1 MQARIKALVAIS
13 ALSLC
18 SVAMA
23 NSESLTVEMKTLSES
38 GVGASAG
45 KVVIRE
51 TQYGLE
57 FTPTLTGLVQGVH
70 GFHVHENPSCEPK
83 DQNGKMVAGLAAGGH
98 YDPAGTKKHGLPWG
112 DGHLGDLP
120 PLYVDMTGN
129 AGNPVLSPRLKLADV
144 RGRSLMVH
152 AGGDNHSDHPAALG
166 GGGARIVCGVIQ

>member
-1 MQARIKALVAIS
+1 MQARIKAFASLA

-23 NSESLTVEMKTLSES
+23 DSGGLTVELKALSES
-38 GVGASAG
+38 GTGASAV

-57 FTPTLTGLVQGVH
+57 FTPTLKGLTQGVH
-70 GFHVHENPSCEPK
+70 GFHVHENPSCDPK
-83 DQNGKMVAGLAAGGH
+83 EQNGKMVAGLAAGGH

-120 PLYVDMTGN
+120 PLYVDM
-129 AGNPVLSPRLKLADV
+129 AGSASNPVLSPRLKLADV

-152 AGGDNHSDHPAALG
+152 AGGDNHSDQPAPLG

>member
-1 MQARIKALVAIS
+1 MKTGIKALVSIA
-13 ALSLC
+13 ALSLS
-18 SVAMA
+18 SVATA
-23 NSESLTVEMKTLSES
+23 NSEGLTVEMKVLSER
-38 GVGASAG
+38 GAGASVG
-45 KVVIRE
+45 KVVLRD

-57 FTPTLTGLVQGVH
+57 LTPALSGLTQGVH
-70 GFHVHENPSCEPK
+70 GFHVHENPSCDAKE
-83 DQNGKMVAGLAAGGH
+83 QSGKMVAGLAAGGH

-152 AGGDNHSDHPAALG
+152 AGGDNHADHPAALG
-166 GGGARIVCGVIQ
+166 GGGARVVCGVIQ

>member
-1 MQARIKALVAIS
+1 MHARIKVFASLA

-18 SVAMA
+18 SMAMA
-23 NSESLTVEMKTLSES
+23 NSEGLTVEMKLVSER

-57 FTPTLTGLVQGVH
+57 FTPTLSGLTQGIH
-70 GFHVHENPSCEPK
+70 GFHVHENPSCDARE
-83 DQNGKMVAGLAAGGH
+83 QNGKMVAGLAAGGH

-112 DGHLGDLP
+112 EGHLGDLP
-120 PLYVDMTGN
+120 PLYVDVSGN
-129 AGNPVLSPRLKLADV
+129 ASTPVLSPRLKLADV

-152 AGGDNHSDHPAALG
+152 AGGDNHADHPAPLG
-166 GGGARIVCGVIQ
+166 GGGARVVCGVIQ